1 MFPNLKAVYASKM
14 GPKSLLETNV
24 EFAGFYHQLI
34 GIVYLVLKYSRSDI
48 TTLGL
53 SNRL

>member
-34 GIVYLVLKYSRSDI
+34 GILYLVLKYSRPDI
-48 TTLGL
+48 ATLGL